1 MEESLHSWLSIAFVD
16 IMSIEIDGNS
26 DVENYSNIND
36 MDKLLTLGRYIFGL
50 TESADCQEIF
60 KEFDSHFGRD
70 LTQYIE
76 NSFTFFIEACL
87 ICSVSSLSTD
97 RARFVQAIMRMEPNA
112 QTHIMES
119 IKNNLQH
126 YFDADQSEN
135 EEEEDDSHVVQ
146 NLTIESDGFVC
157 EASTP
162 NISVSSSSLRYD
174 DDEVKECNQE
184 LLPCFRCG
192 EIQKEAKQLS
202 MDLELIVKREIES
215 EAKLRVEITI
225 QTNKLLDAEI
235 LIIQKDEK
243 LSENSILLETA
254 QKNVLENDERIREC
268 NRVINQLQVI
278 QDEIDILKPKA
289 DRADASDQQL
299 EKLRSRLDELKGLL
313 AHNTIIVPP

>member
-16 IMSIEIDGNS
+16 IMSIEIDETS
-26 DVENYSNIND
+26 DVDEYSNINE

-50 TESADCQEIF
+50 IESADCQEIY

-70 LTQYIE
+70 LTKYIE
-76 NSFTFFIEACL
+76 NSNTFSIEACL
-87 ICSVSSLSTD
+87 ICSVSSLCAD
-97 RARFVQAIMRMEPNA
+97 RTRFVQAIMRMEPNA

-135 EEEEDDSHVVQ
+135 EEEEDDSQVVQ
-146 NLTIESDGFVC
+146 NLPIESDGFVC
-157 EASTP
+157 EASKQD
-162 NISVSSSSLRYD
+162 ISVSSSSLRYD
-174 DDEVKECNQE
+174 DDEVKEYNQE
-184 LLPCFRCG
+184 LLPCLKCG

-202 MDLELIVKREIES
+202 LDLELIVKREIES
-215 EAKLRVEITI
+215 EAKLRVEITTQI
-225 QTNKLLDAEI
+225 NKLLDAEI
-235 LIIQKDEK
+235 LIIQRDEK

-254 QKNVLENDERIREC
+254 QKNVLENNEKIREC
-268 NRVINQLQVI
+268 NRVINQLQLI

-313 AHNTIIVPP
+313 AHNIIIVPT